1 MRLTMIVPIVQ
12 LMGVLIPLIG
22 CIVMFRREQIKASM
36 SRVFTNM
43 SLMITNIGC
52 LIMNASYWL
61 LLWSETEEGAW
72 IASPAMAAGSRTVV
86 VASDCFGTKREAQR
100 KLRHP

>member
-52 LIMNASYWL
+52 LIMNAS
-61 LLWSETEEGAW
+61 
-72 IASPAMAAGSRTVV
+72 
-86 VASDCFGTKREAQR
+86 
-100 KLRHP
+100 

>member
-43 SLMITNIGC
+43 SPDDYEHRMFDYECQL
-52 LIMNASYWL
+52 LAS
-61 LLWSETEEGAW
+61 
-72 IASPAMAAGSRTVV
+72 AMVGNGRRSM
-86 VASDCFGTKREAQR
+86 DCS
-100 KLRHP
+100 